1 MDMISPTPSPS
12 ANSLAQEDPT
22 ESGLNQLLEKI
33 PDGKQSGSPESNELP
48 LPEQDSFQEID
59 LTQSGDET
67 REKNDGQIRSP
78 NSAIHSGNTKN
89 NVSPEKLP
97 SAAPLIIIPTQSDAG
112 IPSQV
117 ATATNLPEYTYQTRL
132 PGLALSKK
140 YCIVNGSP
148 SICSCYLSQ
157 QGTESA
163 RPSVI
168 HNLKRAAKDNNIS
181 QPISKTG
188 PVHQATLNL
197 QKHFQFKPFLIIKR
211 VDEGMYIL
219 LYLS

>member
-1 MDMISPTPSPS
+1 MDTMSPTPSPS
-12 ANSLAQEDPT
+12 ANSLAQKDLT
-22 ESGLNQLLEKI
+22 ESGLNQLLDKI
-33 PDGKQSGSPESNELP
+33 PDGKQSCSPESNGLP
-48 LPEQDSFQEID
+48 LPEQNSFQEID

-78 NSAIHSGNTKN
+78 NSGNTKN

-97 SAAPLIIIPTQSDAG
+97 SAAPLLIIPTRSDAG

-188 PVHQATLNL
+188 PVHQATLNS
-197 QKHFQFKPFLIIKR
+197 QKYFQFKPFLIIKR

-219 LYLS
+219 LYVS